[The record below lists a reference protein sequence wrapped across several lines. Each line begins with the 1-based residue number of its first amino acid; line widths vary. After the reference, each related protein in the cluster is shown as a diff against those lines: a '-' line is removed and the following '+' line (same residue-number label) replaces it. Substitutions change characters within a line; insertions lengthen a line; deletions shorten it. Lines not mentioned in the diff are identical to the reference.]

1 MCFLYF
7 LYSVTMML
15 IRGNDLQLRSVT
27 SLIRVVSQLR
37 QPCFVNERRSC
48 VFPAS
53 QGNSK
58 NSSKI
63 DNYWNYYWSF
73 RVKIPSSVP
82 FFAKTGIKKGTR
94 FKGSRISITAIPYL
108 SYILFALQ
116 DQLCDL
122 PVFSLLPD
130 LNESCILTV
139 KSQQF
144 LMLSSFNDTAVIYY
158 KYLISRFDRCKSVCD
173 YDNGLTL

>member
-1 MCFLYF
+1 MECGALCI
-7 LYSVTMML
+7 V
-15 IRGNDLQLRSVT
+15 
-27 SLIRVVSQLR
+27 
-37 QPCFVNERRSC
+37 
-48 VFPAS
+48 VFP
-53 QGNSK
+53 N
-58 NSSKI
+58 
-63 DNYWNYYWSF
+63 
-73 RVKIPSSVP
+73 
-82 FFAKTGIKKGTR
+82 
-94 FKGSRISITAIPYL
+94 TAAFC
-108 SYILFALQ
+108 SAVNGRCST
-116 DQLCDL
+116 LCDL